1 MRKTGSHFFASRS
14 SAQIADAFRAACR
27 EEIEAPK
34 PGNVHVFAGGHNM
47 EAAHFL
53 TSADVSAGPISVAG
67 ASVGTRVLGA
77 VEASFTA
84 VGMNT
89 NLGIILL
96 CAPLAAA
103 AERRG
108 DLHRAL
114 ADVLAGL
121 DGEDA
126 TQVFRAITLAN
137 PGGLGDA
144 TRYDVRKPADVDLLQ
159 AMREAA
165 PRDRIA
171 YQYASNFDDIFVTG
185 FASLEDA
192 KKAEIDPPLRAV
204 NVYLSFLS
212 RFPDTHIFRKFG
224 ADAAAAVQHEA
235 NGMLPLF
242 KARPHDCLTE
252 LLAFDTRLKAKGFN
266 PGTSADLTVATL
278 FADRLR
284 NGLPIRR
291 NDG

>member
-1 MRKTGSHFFASRS
+1 MI
-14 SAQIADAFRAACR
+14 SAAAIADAFRAACR

-53 TSADVSAGPISVAG
+53 TSAEVSAGPLAAPG
-67 ASVGTRVLGA
+67 ASVGARVLGA
-77 VEASFTA
+77 VTASFDA

-89 NLGIILL
+89 NLGIVLL
-96 CAPLAAA
+96 CAPLAVA
-103 AERRG
+103 AERGGPLRS
-108 DLHRAL
+108 AL
-114 ADVLAGL
+114 AQVIANL
-121 DGEDA
+121 DRDDA
-126 TQVFRAITLAN
+126 DQVFRAIVLAN

-144 TRYDVRKPADVDLLQ
+144 PRHDVHAPAVTSLLE

-171 YQYASNFDDIFVTG
+171 YQYASDFDDIFVTG
-185 FASLEDA
+185 FSALVE
-192 KKAEIDPPLRAV
+192 AEGAGLRAPLRAAA
-204 NVYLSFLS
+204 VYLAFLEK
-212 RFPDTHIFRKFG
+212 FPDTHIFRKFG
-224 ADAAAAVQHEA
+224 AETAVAVQREGREVLASFHA
-235 NGMLPLF
+235 TRG
-242 KARPHDCLTE
+242 DCLAE
-252 LLAFDTRLKAKGFN
+252 LLAFDARLKARGLN

-291 NDG
+291 NDD

>member
-1 MRKTGSHFFASRS
+1 LSVAGA
-14 SAQIADAFRAACR
+14 IAEAFRDACR

-53 TSADVSAGPISVAG
+53 TSADVSAGPISAPG
-67 ASVGTRVLGA
+67 ASVGTRVLAA
-77 VEASFTA
+77 VEASFAA

-89 NLGIILL
+89 NLGIVLL

-103 AERRG
+103 AERRS
-108 DLHRAL
+108 DLHQAL
-114 ADVLAGL
+114 AGVLAGL
-121 DGEDA
+121 DREDA
-126 TQVFRAITLAN
+126 AQVFRAITLAS

-144 TRYDVRKPADVDLLQ
+144 ARYDVRKPAEIGLMD

-185 FASLEDA
+185 FGALEEAEAA
-192 KKAEIDPPLRAV
+192 KINPPLRAV
-204 NVYLSFLS
+204 YVYLSFLS

-224 ADAAAAVQHEA
+224 SEVAVAVQRE
-235 NGMLPLF
+235 GQEMLASF
-242 KARPHDCLTE
+242 RATKNDCLAQ
-252 LLAFDTRLKAKGFN
+252 LLAFDTRLKSRGLN

-278 FADRLR
+278 FANRLR

>member
-1 MRKTGSHFFASRS
+1 LSLA
-14 SAQIADAFRAACR
+14 AAIADAFRAACR

-34 PGNVHVFAGGHNM
+34 PGNVHIFAGGHNM

-53 TSADVSAGPISVAG
+53 TSADVSAGPISAAG
-67 ASVGTRVLGA
+67 ASVGVRVLGA
-77 VEASFTA
+77 VEASFAA

-96 CAPLAAA
+96 CAPLAMA
-103 AERRG
+103 AEQSG
-108 DLHRAL
+108 DLRTAL
-114 ADVLAGL
+114 AGVLENL
-121 DGEDA
+121 DREDA
-126 TQVFRAITLAN
+126 ANVFRAIARAN
-137 PGGLGDA
+137 PGGLGA
-144 TRYDVRKPADVDLLQ
+144 AARYDVREPPRITLLE

-171 YQYASNFDDIFVTG
+171 YQYASNFDDVFVTG
-185 FASLEDA
+185 FASLEEA
-192 KKAEIDPPLRAV
+192 KQGEIDPPLRAV

-224 ADAAAAVQHEA
+224 SDAAAAVQQEA
-235 NGMLPLF
+235 REILPLF
-242 KARPHDCLTE
+242 KAHPHDCLTE
-252 LLAFDTRLKAKGFN
+252 LLAFDASLKARGFN

>member
-1 MRKTGSHFFASRS
+1 LIEAT
-14 SAQIADAFRAACR
+14 QIADAFRAACR

-53 TSADVSAGPISVAG
+53 TSADVSAGSLSIVG
-67 ASVGTRVLGA
+67 ASVGARVLGA
-77 VEASFTA
+77 IEASFAA

-96 CAPLAAA
+96 CAPLAMA
-103 AERRG
+103 AEQGG
-108 DLHRAL
+108 DLRAAL
-114 ADVLAGL
+114 AGVLENL
-121 DGEDA
+121 DREDA
-126 TQVFRAITLAN
+126 ANVFRAITRAN
-137 PGGLGDA
+137 PGGLGAA
-144 TRYDVRKPADVDLLQ
+144 TRYDVREPPRITLLE

-171 YQYASNFDDIFVTG
+171 YQYASNFDDVFVTG
-185 FASLEDA
+185 FASIEEA

-224 ADAAAAVQHEA
+224 SDAAAAVQQEA
-235 NGMLPLF
+235 REILPLF
-242 KARPHDCLTE
+242 KARPHDCLTV
-252 LLAFDTRLKAKGFN
+252 LLAFDASLKARGFN

>member
-1 MRKTGSHFFASRS
+1 MIEVAP
-14 SAQIADAFRAACR
+14 IADAFRAACR

-34 PGNVHVFAGGHNM
+34 PGNVHIFAGGHDM

-53 TSADVSAGPISVAG
+53 TSADVSAGPISAVG
-67 ASVGTRVLGA
+67 TSVGVRVLGA
-77 VEASFTA
+77 VEASFAA

-96 CAPLAAA
+96 CAPLAVA
-103 AERRG
+103 AELGG
-108 DLHRAL
+108 DLRAAL
-114 ADVLAGL
+114 ADVLENL
-121 DGEDA
+121 DRQDA
-126 TQVFRAITLAN
+126 ENVFRAIARAN
-137 PGGLGDA
+137 PGGLGA
-144 TRYDVRKPADVDLLQ
+144 AARYDVRDSPKITLLE

-171 YQYASNFDDIFVTG
+171 FQYASNFDDVFVTG

-224 ADAAAAVQHEA
+224 ADAAIAVQQEA
-235 NGMLPLF
+235 REILPLF
-242 KARPHDCLTE
+242 KAQPHDCLTE
-252 LLAFDTRLKAKGFN
+252 LLAFDARLKSRGIN

>member
-1 MRKTGSHFFASRS
+1 
-14 SAQIADAFRAACR
+14 
-27 EEIEAPK
+27 
-34 PGNVHVFAGGHNM
+34 M

-53 TSADVSAGPISVAG
+53 TSADVSAGPISAAG
-67 ASVGTRVLGA
+67 ASVGARILTA
-77 VEASFTA
+77 VEASFAA

-89 NLGIILL
+89 NLGIVLL

-108 DLHRAL
+108 DLHLTL

-121 DGEDA
+121 DREDA
-126 TQVFRAITLAN
+126 AHVFRAIALAS

-144 TRYDVRKPADVDLLQ
+144 ARYDVRKPADIDLME

-185 FASLEDA
+185 FASLEEA
-192 KKAEIDPPLRAV
+192 KEAEINPPLRAV

-224 ADAAAAVQHEA
+224 ADAAAAVQQEA
-235 NGMLPLF
+235 GEILPLF

-252 LLAFDTRLKAKGFN
+252 LLAFDARLKARGLN
-266 PGTSADLTVATL
+266 PGTSADLTVAT
-278 FADRLR
+278 FSPIGCAMACRSAAMMVDCAPCGRLR
-284 NGLPIRR
+284 RYLANRPVPR
-291 NDG
+291 

>member
-1 MRKTGSHFFASRS
+1 MQKTGDHFFVSRS
-14 SAQIADAFRAACR
+14 EAIADAFRAACR

-34 PGNVHVFAGGHNM
+34 PGNVHIFAGGHNM

-53 TSADVSAGPISVAG
+53 TSADVSAGPIATAG
-67 ASVGTRVLGA
+67 ASVGARVVAA
-77 VEASFTA
+77 VEASFAA

-108 DLHRAL
+108 DLHQAL

-121 DGEDA
+121 DREDA
-126 TQVFRAITLAN
+126 AHVFRAIALAS

-144 TRYDVRKPADVDLLQ
+144 ERYDVRKPADVDLME
-159 AMREAA
+159 AMREAG

-171 YQYASNFDDIFVTG
+171 YQYASNFDDVFVTG
-185 FASLEDA
+185 LTALVT
-192 KKAEIDPPLRAV
+192 AEESRLGPPLRAV
-204 NVYLSFLS
+204 AVYLAFLS
-212 RFPDTHIFRKFG
+212 QFPDTHIFRKFG
-224 ADAAAAVQHEA
+224 VDAAIAVQQEA
-235 NGMLPLF
+235 SEIFSLF
-242 KARPHDCLTE
+242 RARGGDCLSE
-252 LLAFDTRLKAKGFN
+252 LLAFDARLKAQGFN

>member
-1 MRKTGSHFFASRS
+1 LI
-14 SAQIADAFRAACR
+14 SAGEVAAAFRAACR

-53 TSADVSAGPISVAG
+53 TSAEASAGPLAAPG
-67 ASVGTRVLGA
+67 ASVGARVLGA
-77 VEASFTA
+77 VAASFDA

-89 NLGIILL
+89 NLGIVLL

-103 AERRG
+103 AEQGAPLRP
-108 DLHRAL
+108 AL
-114 ADVLAGL
+114 ARVLAGL
-121 DGEDA
+121 DRNDA
-126 TQVFRAITLAN
+126 DQVFRAIALAN

-144 TRYDVRKPADVDLLQ
+144 PRHDVHAPAETSLLE

-171 YQYASNFDDIFVTG
+171 YQYASDFDDVFVTG
-185 FASLEDA
+185 LSALAAAEDA
-192 KKAEIDPPLRAV
+192 GLRAPLRAV
-204 NVYLSFLS
+204 AVYLAFLGT
-212 RFPDTHIFRKFG
+212 FPDTHIFRKFG
-224 ADAAAAVQHEA
+224 AETAAAVQREA
-235 NGMLPLF
+235 QELRASFHATQG
-242 KARPHDCLTE
+242 DCLAE
-252 LLAFDTRLKAKGFN
+252 LLAFDARLKARGLN

-291 NDG
+291 NDD

>member
-1 MRKTGSHFFASRS
+1 MIAATA
-14 SAQIADAFRAACR
+14 IADAFRAACR

-53 TSADVSAGPISVAG
+53 TSADVSAGPISAAG
-67 ASVGTRVLGA
+67 ASVGARVLGA
-77 VEASFTA
+77 VEASFAA

-108 DLHRAL
+108 DLHREL
-114 ADVLAGL
+114 TDVLAGL
-121 DGEDA
+121 DREDA
-126 TQVFRAITLAN
+126 THVFRAIALAS

-144 TRYDVRKPADVDLLQ
+144 ERYDVRKPADIDLME

-185 FASLEDA
+185 FASLEEA
-192 KKAEIDPPLRAV
+192 KEAEINPPLRAV
-204 NVYLSFLS
+204 NVYLSLLS

-224 ADAAAAVQHEA
+224 ADAAAAVQQEA
-235 NGMLPLF
+235 REILPLF
-242 KARPHDCLTE
+242 KACPHDCLTE
-252 LLAFDTRLKAKGFN
+252 LLALDARLKARGLN

>member
-1 MRKTGSHFFASRS
+1 LIEAM
-14 SAQIADAFRAACR
+14 QIADAFRAACR

-34 PGNVHVFAGGHNM
+34 PGNVHIFAGGHNM

-53 TSADVSAGPISVAG
+53 TSADVTAGPLSAVG
-67 ASVGTRVLGA
+67 ASIGARVLGA
-77 VEASFTA
+77 VEASFAA

-96 CAPLAAA
+96 CAPLAMA
-103 AERRG
+103 AEQGGGLRG
-108 DLHRAL
+108 AL
-114 ADVLAGL
+114 SHGL
-121 DGEDA
+121 ENLDREDA
-126 TQVFRAITLAN
+126 ANVFQAIARAN
-137 PGGLGDA
+137 PGGLGAA
-144 TRYDVRKPADVDLLQ
+144 TRYDVREPPQITLLE

-185 FASLEDA
+185 FAFLEEA
-192 KKAEIDPPLRAV
+192 KKAEMDPPLRAV

-224 ADAAAAVQHEA
+224 ADAAAAVQQEA
-235 NGMLPLF
+235 QQILPLF
-242 KARPHDCLTE
+242 KARPHDCLTA
-252 LLAFDTRLKAKGFN
+252 LLAFDARLKARGFN
-266 PGTSADLTVATL
+266 PGTSADLTVGTL

-284 NGLPIRR
+284 NGLPISR